1 MKENAILIVDD
12 DRDDLD
18 LIRDVI
24 SHLKITRPVHYFT
37 SGSELED
44 YLLSK
49 NDSPFLIICDINLPD
64 GDGFSVR
71 KKIADNPHLK
81 YKSVPFIFW
90 STTGSEKQIQ
100 YAYDLPAQ
108 GFFFKPNNFDD
119 LVETVTVILAFW
131 QKSQHPKKVK

>member
-44 YLLSK
+44 YLLSE

-64 GDGFSVR
+64 GDGFLVR
-71 KKIADNPHLK
+71 K
-81 YKSVPFIFW
+81 
-90 STTGSEKQIQ
+90 
-100 YAYDLPAQ
+100 
-108 GFFFKPNNFDD
+108 
-119 LVETVTVILAFW
+119 
-131 QKSQHPKKVK
+131 